1 MKSITLHDAAS
12 APSER
17 RSAAHDTR
25 VISSLAIL
33 GAQVANLDWSSALA
47 LIEERLGEDQS
58 FTHIAFLN
66 ANNANIMVSDE
77 GYRRVLGR
85 SLVLPDGI
93 GVDIAA
99 RILYGDRF
107 LANLNGTDLV
117 PTLLTYVE
125 RPLRVGLLGAKP
137 EVLEKATANLQQHAP
152 WHQFICISDGYFDPA
167 QPEVVIDRL
176 AASNL
181 DLLLVAMGTPL
192 QESWIDRSL
201 GSGEVRVA
209 MSVGALFD
217 FVSGDIPR
225 APSWVRAL
233 RLEWLYRLWLEPS
246 RLWRRYILGIPVF
259 LFHVLSEK
267 RREAPV
273 R

>member
-1 MKSITLHDAAS
+1 MKSITFHDAAP
-12 APSER
+12 APSEK
-17 RSAAHDTR
+17 RSGADDAQTTC
-25 VISSLAIL
+25 SLRIL

-47 LIEERLGEDQS
+47 LIEDRLGEEEG

-77 GYRRVLGR
+77 GYRAVLQC

-107 LANLNGTDLV
+107 HANLNGTDLV
-117 PTLLTYVE
+117 PSLLTFVE

-137 EVLEKATANLQQHAP
+137 KVLEKATANLRRHAP
-152 WHQFICISDGYFDPA
+152 WHQFICISDGYFDSA
-167 QPEVVIDRL
+167 HPEVVIDRL
-176 AASNL
+176 AGSNL

-192 QESWIDRSL
+192 QENWIDRSL

-267 RREAPV
+267 RREASI